1 VSGTWIYSPASATAA
16 GSTPV
21 TGTFTSS
28 NTNYASGG
36 TASGTLKIDA
46 ATPAITWATPAAILY
61 GTLLSS
67 TQLDA
72 TASVPGTFV
81 YNPAAGTTPPV
92 GNDTLSVSFTPMDA
106 ADYKTV
112 TASVVL
118 VVNTPPNPIPI
129 IGSISPAFTSAGG
142 TAFTLTISGSGF
154 TAVSTVYWGASALAT
169 QYMNATQLTAQVTAA
184 DIATA
189 GITAITV
196 QTPTPGGGTSNAL
209 QFEVD
214 SAGSGTTAPIIAS
227 STMTVSAGSTASYTV
242 TLPAM
247 VESATVT
254 CLNLPMGAG
263 CSYSATTNTLT
274 ITTSAS
280 TPKGTYQVTVVFT
293 ETVSGAASGWILLPI
308 LLLPLMSLRR
318 KLATRGVWMT
328 ACLGLVLL
336 AAAASTAGCG
346 GGVGNSTPPPQTHQ
360 VVSSGTVSLTVQ

>member
-1 VSGTWIYSPASATAA
+1 M
-16 GSTPV
+16 
-21 TGTFTSS
+21 
-28 NTNYASGG
+28 
-36 TASGTLKIDA
+36 ASGTLKIDA

-72 TASVPGTFV
+72 TSPVPGTFV

-92 GNDTLSVSFTPMDA
+92 GNDTLSVTFTPNDA
-106 ADYKTV
+106 TDYKTA

-118 VVNTPPNPIPI
+118 VVNTQPNPMPV

-142 TAFTLTISGSGF
+142 TVFTLTINGSGF

-169 QYMNATQLTAQVTAA
+169 QYMNATQLTAQVTVA
-184 DIATA
+184 DIATV

-196 QTPTPGGGTSNAL
+196 QTPAPGGGTSNAI

-214 SAGSGTTAPIIAS
+214 SAGSGTTAPIFDP
-227 STMTVSAGSTASYTV
+227 STMTVSAGSTASYPV
-242 TLPAM
+242 TLPAT

-254 CLNLPMGAG
+254 CLNLPTGAG
-263 CSYSATTNTLT
+263 CSYSATANTLT

-293 ETVSGAASGWILLPI
+293 ETVSGAAYSWILLPF
-308 LLLPLMSLRR
+308 LLLPLMSLRK
-318 KLATRGVWMT
+318 KLAARGVWMT

-346 GGVGNSTPPPQTHQ
+346 GRAANSTPPPQTHQ
-360 VVSSGTVSLTVQ
+360 AVSSGTVSLTVQ